1 LSITGPTGAPGT
13 AASTGATGPTGYT
26 GPSVTGPTGFTGPTG
41 PAGSIFSY
49 GGLYRDSAQSF
60 AAGNFVTFLST
71 MPSSNVTVSPGSIMT
86 INYSGNYNIVWGAS
100 VNGQNN
106 WGAIQLRQNTTNL
119 SNQPVLIVGNSTVS
133 GNPFMSGEASVIL
146 TLNAGDTLA
155 LVVSSVS
162 VSPIQFRKIYL
173 YVIQM

>member
-1 LSITGPTGAPGT
+1 
-13 AASTGATGPTGYT
+13 
-26 GPSVTGPTGFTGPTG
+26 
-41 PAGSIFSY
+41 
-49 GGLYRDSAQSF
+49 
-60 AAGNFVTFLST
+60 
-71 MPSSNVTVSPGSIMT
+71 MT